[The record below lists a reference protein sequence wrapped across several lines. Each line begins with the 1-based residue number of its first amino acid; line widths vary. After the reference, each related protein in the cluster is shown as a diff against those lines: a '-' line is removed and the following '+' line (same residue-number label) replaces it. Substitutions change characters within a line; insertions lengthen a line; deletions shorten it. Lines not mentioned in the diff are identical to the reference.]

1 MSKGYDAAG
10 GEQIAGAC
18 NLRGLSQ
25 GESAEVLLLLYVAEG
40 RESISHLYQGKCLL
54 DINQLS
60 PSY

>member
-1 MSKGYDAAG
+1 MMLPVANKSLELAILEA
-10 GEQIAGAC
+10 
-18 NLRGLSQ
+18 SQ
-25 GESAEVLLLLYVAEG
+25 GESAEVLLYVAEG